1 MQIFT
6 GNLSDPFRIVNKTVL
21 DLEKTFENDKSYFVV
36 MAIDKEKHL

>member
-36 MAIDKEKHL
+36 DGDGQG